1 MPDYS
6 QGKIYKI
13 VNTKNNK
20 VYIGSTTQRL
30 NSRMSNHRSLA
41 IRLNAEYG
49 KLYKSMRF
57 HGVEKFQIKLVKDYP
72 CKTKEQLLEKEFQII
87 RQYVTKGIVLYNT
100 VIEEGKHSN
109 DTRKKMSARARG
121 SGNNNYGKV
130 GTASALFRRGCV
142 RFSQSEKWPRWVFEW
157 RDNRKPKSK
166 SFSSDKFGYDEAK
179 RLAEEYQNIIFPIE

>member
-1 MPDYS
+1 MPDYNK
-6 QGKIYKI
+6 GKIYKI
-13 VNTKNNK
+13 VNTENDK

-30 NSRMSNHRSLA
+30 NTRMSGHRSVA

-100 VIEEGKHSN
+100 MTENGKHSVN
-109 DTRKKMSARARG
+109 TKQRMSERTRG
-121 SGNNNYGKV
+121 SGNNQYGKV
-130 GTASALFRRGCV
+130 GTASACFNRGCV
-142 RFSQSEKWPRWVFEW
+142 
-157 RDNRKPKSK
+157 
-166 SFSSDKFGYDEAK
+166 SFSNGIKPLWRFRWYENGKQRSKTFSEIKYGYDEAK
-179 RLAEEYQNIIFPIE
+179 QLAEEYRDKIYPIE